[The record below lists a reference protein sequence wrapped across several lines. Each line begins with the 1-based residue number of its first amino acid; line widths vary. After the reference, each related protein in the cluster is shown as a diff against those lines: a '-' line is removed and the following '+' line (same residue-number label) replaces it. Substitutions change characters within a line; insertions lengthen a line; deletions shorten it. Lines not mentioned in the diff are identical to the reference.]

1 MCVWLLIALTGQQAP
16 LPPQAP
22 LEARVVALERR
33 LAELELRMNAAPNQV
48 AVRIEGHKPANP
60 VKAAVNVATAPVRAL
75 QTICS
80 GGTCRVVDATD
91 AYPIE
96 VYSPPVQPP
105 TYSGGCSNGSCGVS
119 RSWFG
124 RRR

>member
-1 MCVWLLIALTGQQAP
+1 MHVWLLIALTGQQAP

-33 LAELELRMNAAPNQV
+33 ITELEARLNATPNQV
-48 AVRIEGHKPANP
+48 AVRIEGHKP
-60 VKAAVNVATAPVRAL
+60 VKAAVNVATAPARAL
-75 QTICS
+75 QTVCS
-80 GGTCRVVDATD
+80 GGVCRVVDATD

-105 TYSGGCSNGSCGVS
+105 TYSGGCTNGSCGVS
-119 RSWFG
+119 RGWFG